1 MRRIIAT
8 VVFALLVSGPVFAQ
22 GKGNS
27 NGNANKGKGPKQIEQ
42 ESDLP
47 DSVKDILLG
56 DQDSKKAKGRED
68 DEDQEGIGEI
78 LVDIVFGDDERE
90 TIRDYYSGRSVNV
103 DTLPPGIAKNLR
115 RGKPL
120 PPGIAKKNLP
130 NDLESRLPIRD
141 GLRRQILGNDIALI
155 DEENN
160 LIVDIIQGVLN
171 R

>member
-1 MRRIIAT
+1 MKKLIAPAILALII
-8 VVFALLVSGPVFAQ
+8 SGPALAQ
-22 GKGNS
+22 GKS
-27 NGNANKGKGPKQIEQ
+27 NANGNKGKGPKQVEQ
-42 ESDLP
+42 ESDLS
-47 DSVKDILLG
+47 DRVKDILRG

-68 DEDQEGIGEI
+68 DDDRGGVGEI

-90 TIRDYYSGRSVNV
+90 TIRDYYSGRRVNV
-103 DTLPPGIAKNLR
+103 DTLPPGIAKNLQ

-130 NDLESRLPIRD
+130 DDLESRLLPLD
-141 GLRRQILGNDIALI
+141 GFRRQVLGDDIALI

-160 LIVDIIQGVLN
+160 IIVDIITDVLN